1 MEATTH
7 AFQTTNSI
15 IEAIASPIKFLP
27 LAEILG
33 ARSKGSEPLGG
44 NRKPT
49 ARLLRRELPEGKFRA
64 YGYRDPLDRAVPLN
78 SLNIRKTQ
86 PVAAKKMGFRLKL
99 ILRRDCSMPRMWP
112 ERDLNSRHKDFQS
125 SALPTELSGPEY
137 SPKGNSQQASLAAK
151 AVHEAVRR
159 NLRTKCRVK
168 QILAIWPLRGA
179 QIFRKNLSVSL
190 TNTRQFSLYCT

>member
-137 SPKGNSQQASLAAK
+137 PLRELPTGFANGNAIPETVGSK
-151 AVHEAVRR
+151 
-159 NLRTKCRVK
+159 LRLKQRVK
-168 QILAIWPLRGA
+168 QIL
-179 QIFRKNLSVSL
+179 RKNRQQRQNFCQR
-190 TNTRQFSLYCT
+190 NTSDH